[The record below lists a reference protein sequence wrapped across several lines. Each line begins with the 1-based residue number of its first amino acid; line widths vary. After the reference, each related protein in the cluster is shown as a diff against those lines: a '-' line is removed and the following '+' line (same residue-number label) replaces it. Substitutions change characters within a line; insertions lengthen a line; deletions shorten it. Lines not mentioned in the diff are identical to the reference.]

1 MSKLKLVGYKT
12 TSSIKTETGE
22 VCLTREE
29 RNLQQRRTGIPSNI
43 ENIIEDACELRFR

>member
-1 MSKLKLVGYKT
+1 MSKLKFVGYKT

-29 RNLQQRRTGIPSNI
+29 RNLQQRRTDRTSNI
-43 ENIIEDACELRFR
+43 ENIIEEA